1 MENIFLE
8 FNSEEFGTLKMSP
21 DLIKD
26 FKSIVISDLK
36 ILSNYSIGRCCEGNN
51 APKQQLYAD
60 VILRDSFPFNCK
72 SKSN

>member
-1 MENIFLE
+1 MENISLE
-8 FNSEEFGTLKMSP
+8 FNSEEFATLKMSP

-26 FKSIVISDLK
+26 SKSIVISDLQ
-36 ILSNYSIGRCCEGNN
+36 ILANYSIGRCCPGNN

-60 VILRDSFPFNCK
+60 VILRDSFSFDCK